1 MWRMTVTL
9 CKANLKDLQPLAC
22 QCVTKQ
28 VLILAVSVTVTFGSG
43 QHALNAASA
52 NTSGPYL
59 ILR

>member
-43 QHALNAASA
+43 QHDAASA
-52 NTSGPYL
+52 NTSDPYL